1 MSISLNWTTRS
12 TYRVVRLLLAEYEAE
27 LGGLGVRIRLG
38 PENDHYAV
46 LQEVIELD
54 GI

>member
-1 MSISLNWTTRS
+1 MSISLRRTRS
-12 TYRVVRLLLAEYEAE
+12 TYRVVCLLLAKHEIE
-27 LGGLGVRIRLG
+27 LGGLMIRIGLG

-46 LQEVIELD
+46 LQEVIELY

>member
-1 MSISLNWTTRS
+1 MTISLCRTRS
-12 TYRVVRLLLAEYEAE
+12 TYRVVCLLLAKHETE
-27 LGGLGVRIRLG
+27 LGGLMIRIGLG
-38 PENDHYAV
+38 LENDHCAV